1 MMHAPTK
8 RDFQLETTRAWV
20 YRMPPTKQA
29 SYQKA
34 WWILHLVS
42 TSAT

>member
-1 MMHAPTK
+1 MMHAPTT